1 MALEYPVLT
10 VPVGSVALIVRVGEP
25 AATTIERETDLV

>member
-10 VPVGSVALIVRVGEP
+10 VPAGSVALIVRVAE
-25 AATTIERETDLV
+25 AATTIERGTDLV